1 MEKIDKTSEN
11 ITNIVKDG
19 NEAHDAIILGIIID
33 KINEIIDW
41 INQQ

>member
-1 MEKIDKTSEN
+1 MEKIDKISED

-19 NEAHDAIILGIIID
+19 NEAPDAVIFGIIID

-41 INQQ
+41 IDSQ

>member
-1 MEKIDKTSEN
+1 MEKIDKTSED

-19 NEAHDAIILGIIID
+19 NEAPDAIILGIIID

-41 INQQ
+41 IDTQ